1 MMSDVPAQQEEGN
14 RLPAQVVA
22 TPESLDLIRTLSQ
35 EHGPL
40 VFYQSGGCCEGSAP
54 MCFPEGEFYIG
65 SRDVKLG
72 EIGGF
77 PFYISAQQFEYWKH
91 TQLII
96 DVIPGFGAAFSLEGS
111 KELAF
116 HNRSRVFSDNEINE
130 LREAGRI

>member
-1 MMSDVPAQQEEGN
+1 MGDEAVDVKV
-14 RLPAQVVA
+14 LPEQVVA
-22 TPESLDLIRTLSQ
+22 TPEALELIRTLSR

-40 VFYQSGGCCEGSAP
+40 MFYQSGGCCEGSAP
-54 MCFPEGEFYIG
+54 MCFPEGEFRIG

-77 PFYISAQQFEYWKH
+77 PFYISPQQFEYWKY

-96 DVIPGFGAAFSLEGS
+96 DVTPGFGAAFSLEGPGG
-111 KELAF
+111 LQF
-116 HNRSRVFSDNEINE
+116 HTRSRVFAEEEIQE